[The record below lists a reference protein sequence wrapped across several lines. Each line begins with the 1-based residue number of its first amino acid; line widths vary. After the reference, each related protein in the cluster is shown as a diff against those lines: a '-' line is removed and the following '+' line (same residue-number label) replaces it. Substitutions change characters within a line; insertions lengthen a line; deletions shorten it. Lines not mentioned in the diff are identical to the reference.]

1 MILGTKVR
9 IFIRFRLVAAYFYSF
24 TPLSQSSEVG
34 YIPVLAYLCL
44 RPCLSVPASVLTRAR
59 ARARRHACFQGS
71 FSVAVRCVQFG
82 HKPDIFKKI
91 F

>member
-59 ARARRHACFQGS
+59 ARTRRHACFS
-71 FSVAVRCVQFG
+71 KERYNCFIVPANRPNVAGWLF
-82 HKPDIFKKI
+82 
-91 F
+91 